1 VCEHEHPRYRDSQ
14 FPKEELMNM
23 RIALLVAVAA
33 AVTVASVAA
42 AGPGAAKQ
50 RVSIAIKGDTGP
62 NGTFVLT
69 PLQTG
74 ALKRDAGEADVA
86 ITGPRV
92 VVVDG
97 QKIEKFA
104 STWSFRGRR
113 GILTTRERL
122 DWIDTGDAFIGVG
135 TWKVVRGTGEYAG
148 ITGHGR
154 SAHVGQN
161 HGNGAWIIRHD
172 GLVTF
177 P

>member
-1 VCEHEHPRYRDSQ
+1 LRRHTVNSRYAV
-14 FPKEELMNM
+14 LA
-23 RIALLVAVAA
+23 ALAA
-33 AVTVASVAA
+33 AAILTSVAA
-42 AGPGAAKQ
+42 AGPSAGKQ
-50 RVSIAIKGDTGP
+50 RVSFAIKGDTGP

-69 PLQTG
+69 PLQAG
-74 ALKRDAGEADVA
+74 ALKRDAGAADVA

-92 VVVDG
+92 VVLDG

-104 STWSFRGRR
+104 NTWTFTGRR
-113 GILTTRERL
+113 GRLTTRERL

-135 TWKVVRGTGEYAG
+135 SWKVVKGSGEYAG
-148 ITGHGR
+148 VTGHGR

-172 GLVTF
+172 GFLRL